1 MKLIGQFDSPFVRRV
16 GIALRHYGMEFEHL
30 PFSVFRDAD
39 LIAPYNPLRR
49 VPTLILDDGTVLT
62 ETFVC
67 LEYLDER
74 CADEHYTANNTL
86 LLPRSGRMR
95 LEGLRLCAFANGT
108 ADKAD
113 SLAYEREVR
122 ESVSLRWSER
132 CSKQIR
138 ETLERLEAEL
148 STRTTTFLL
157 GESISHA
164 DIAVTCAF
172 TFIADA
178 HPNFLSKSELPTIRS
193 LAKCC
198 ENRAEFANVYQAFD
212 IPKG

>member
-1 MKLIGQFDSPFVRRV
+1 MRLIGQFDSPFVRRV
-16 GIALRHYGMEFEHL
+16 GMALHHYNMEFEHL
-30 PFSVFRDAD
+30 PFSVFRDAEQ
-39 LIAPYNPLRR
+39 IAPYNPLRR
-49 VPTLILDDGTVLT
+49 VPTLVLDDGTVLT

-67 LEYLDER
+67 LEYLDKR
-74 CADEHYTANNTL
+74 CADENYTANESL
-86 LLPRSGRMR
+86 LLPRSGRKR

-108 ADKAD
+108 ADKAV

>member
-16 GIALRHYGMEFEHL
+16 GIALRHYDIEFEHL
-30 PFSVFRDAD
+30 PWSVFRDAE

-67 LEYLDER
+67 LEHLDER
-74 CADEHYTANNTL
+74 FADENVMTNDRL
-86 LLPRSGRMR
+86 LLPRSGRVR

-108 ADKAD
+108 ADKAV

-122 ESVSLRWSER
+122 ESVSSRWSER
-132 CSKQIR
+132 CRKQIR
-138 ETLERLEAEL
+138 ETAERLEAEF
-148 STRTTTFLL
+148 STRTTAFLL
-157 GESISHA
+157 GESVSHA

-172 TFIADA
+172 TFITDA
-178 HPNFLSKSELPTIRS
+178 HPTFFSRNELPAIRS
-193 LAKCC
+193 LVTRC
-198 ENRAEFANVYQAFD
+198 ESRPEFASVFQAFD

>member
-16 GIALRHYGMEFEHL
+16 GIALRHYNMEFEHL
-30 PFSVFRDAD
+30 PFSVFRDAE

-67 LEYLDER
+67 LEYLDDR
-74 CADEHYTANNTL
+74 CAEEHYTASESL
-86 LLPRSGRMR
+86 LLPRSGRKR
-95 LEGLRLCAFANGT
+95 IEGLRLCALANGT
-108 ADKAD
+108 ADKAV

-132 CSKQIR
+132 CGKQIR
-138 ETLERLEAEL
+138 ETLQRLDAEL

-157 GESISHA
+157 SENISHA

-178 HPNFLSKSELPTIRS
+178 HPTFFLESELPTIRS
-193 LAKCC
+193 LAKRC
-198 ENRAEFANVYQAFD
+198 ESRAEFASVYQAFN

>member
-16 GIALRHYGMEFEHL
+16 GIALRHYNMEFEHL
-30 PFSVFRDAD
+30 PFSVFRDAE

-49 VPTLILDDGTVLT
+49 VPTLVLDDGTVLT

-74 CADEHYTANNTL
+74 CADEDYTANESL
-86 LLPRSGRMR
+86 LLPRNGRKR
-95 LEGLRLCAFANGT
+95 LEGLRLCAFANGA
-108 ADKAD
+108 ADKAV

-122 ESVSLRWSER
+122 ESVSSRWSER

-148 STRTTTFLL
+148 STKTTTFLL
-157 GESISHA
+157 GEDVSHA
-164 DIAVTCAF
+164 DIALTCAF
-172 TFIADA
+172 TFIAEA
-178 HPNFLSKSELPTIRS
+178 HPTFFVKSELPTIRS
-193 LAKCC
+193 LAKRC
-198 ENRAEFANVYQAFD
+198 ESRSEFASVYQPFD

>member
-1 MKLIGQFDSPFVRRV
+1 MRLIGQFDSPFVRRV
-16 GIALRHYGMEFEHL
+16 GMALHHYNMEFEHL
-30 PFSVFRDAD
+30 PFSVFRDAE

-74 CADEHYTANNTL
+74 CADEHYTASESL
-86 LLPRSGRMR
+86 LLPRSGRKR

-108 ADKAD
+108 ADKAV
-113 SLAYEREVR
+113 SLAYEHEVR

>member
-1 MKLIGQFDSPFVRRV
+1 M
-16 GIALRHYGMEFEHL
+16 ALHHYNMEFEHL
-30 PFSVFRDAD
+30 PFSVFRDAE

-49 VPTLILDDGTVLT
+49 VPTLVLDDGTVLT

-74 CADEHYTANNTL
+74 CADENYTANESL
-86 LLPRSGRMR
+86 LLPRSGRKR

-108 ADKAD
+108 ADKAV